1 MEPENKTNGA
11 LIGAIVILII
21 LIIGGVY
28 LFKNAKVPAPT
39 PSAESDAQEIL
50 DPQADATSS
59 TEMEAELESVDL
71 ESLDS
76 EI

>member
-11 LIGAIVILII
+11 LIGAVVILVI

-28 LFKNAKVPAPT
+28 LVKNASVRTST

-59 TEMEAELESVDL
+59 TEIETELEGVDL